1 MRELDLTEVLDRP
14 DMKSAEQRRAARPEL
29 NALVNE
35 RLSTNTQEHWIE
47 RLNAAGVPC
56 GKVFSVGEVLE
67 DPQIIA
73 QEMVIDVDHGSRGV
87 VRMVGFPVKLSDTPA
102 RLRYPSPE
110 LGAHTDEVLAEAG
123 FSDEEI
129 AGLRLRKVV
138 A

>member
-1 MRELDLTEVLDRP
+1 
-14 DMKSAEQRRAARPEL
+14 
-29 NALVNE
+29 
-35 RLSTNTQEHWIE
+35 
-47 RLNAAGVPC
+47 
-56 GKVFSVGEVLE
+56 
-67 DPQIIA
+67 
-73 QEMVIDVDHGSRGV
+73 
-87 VRMVGFPVKLSDTPA
+87 MVGFPVKLSDTPA